1 MKIIDVYGKA
11 QERPGTRV
19 GVVNQ
24 RLEER
29 LEKESESRN
38 PKIGNCPIR
47 SPFNKQKRL
56 SSPSQECHKIET
68 SSQVRPFCSGATRLN
83 YVEKFVFRRVADDEK
98 AEHSDQVG
106 QGLAVE
112 LTTSQQPRGQLTT
125 SQSTVVKL
133 TTSQ

>member
-1 MKIIDVYGKA
+1 MKPSDRDFHL
-11 QERPGTRV
+11 ERPGTWV

-24 RLEER
+24 RLGER
-29 LEKESESRN
+29 LEKEPESRN

-83 YVEKFVFRRVADDEK
+83 YVEKFVFRRVADE
-98 AEHSDQVG
+98 
-106 QGLAVE
+106 
-112 LTTSQQPRGQLTT
+112 
-125 SQSTVVKL
+125 STVTKL
-133 TTSQ
+133 AKALRSI